1 MLKIGSCT
9 VLFNPDRD
17 VISNVETY
25 KDLMDVCVVVDNS
38 DNENE
43 VSKYFEEDSSYIYI
57 DMHGN
62 QGIAAALNAG
72 IEYLHSVNMDMALTM
87 DQDSLFPTSD
97 YSAIYQL
104 IEKYQDEYS
113 LIGLDVNKVDLSQEI
128 VSVPYW
134 ITSGNFVNISDFYLA
149 GKMNESLFI
158 DYVDFDLGYRFKQAH
173 LKIGYLSGYCITHT
187 IGNPIP
193 IHVLN
198 KTFYALNHSPI
209 RYYYRYRNAY
219 YLYHYVDR
227 EFFKKEYHRE
237 MFGSLIK
244 MFIFEKKRNEKIKM
258 IKKGLSDAKKK
269 RLGKFTV

>member
-25 KDLMDVCVVVDNS
+25 KDLVDVCVVVDNS
-38 DNENE
+38 EKKNE

-72 IEYLHSVNMDMALTM
+72 IEYLHSKNMGMALTM

-97 YSAIYQL
+97 YLAIYQL
-104 IEKYQDEYS
+104 IEKYKDEYS
-113 LIGLDVNKVDLSQEI
+113 LIGLDVNRVDPSQEI
-128 VSVPYW
+128 VLVPYW

-158 DYVDFDLGYRFKQAH
+158 DYVDFDLGYRFKKAH

-219 YLYHYVDR
+219 YLYHYVDK
-227 EFFKKEYHRE
+227 EFFKKEYRRE

-244 MFIFEKKRNEKIKM
+244 MFLFEKKRNEKIKM
-258 IKKGLSDAKKK
+258 IKKGLSDAKKR
-269 RLGKFTV
+269 RLGKFNA

>member
-25 KDLMDVCVVVDNS
+25 KDLVDVCVVVDNS
-38 DNENE
+38 ENKNE

-72 IEYLHSVNMDMALTM
+72 IEYLHSKNMDIVLTM

-97 YSAIYQL
+97 YLAIYQL
-104 IEKYQDEYS
+104 IEKYKDEYS
-113 LIGLDVNKVDLSQEI
+113 LIGLDVNRVDPSKEI
-128 VSVPYW
+128 VLVPYW

-158 DYVDFDLGYRFKQAH
+158 DYVDFDLGYRFKKAH

-219 YLYHYVDR
+219 YLYHYVDK
-227 EFFKKEYHRE
+227 EFFKKEYRRE

-244 MFIFEKKRNEKIKM
+244 MFLFEKNRNEKIKM
-258 IKKGLSDAKKK
+258 IKKGLSDAKKR
-269 RLGKFTV
+269 RLGKFNA

>member
-38 DNENE
+38 DNKNE
-43 VSKYFEEDSSYIYI
+43 VSKYFEEDSSYVYI

-104 IEKYQDEYS
+104 IEKYKDEYS
-113 LIGLDVNKVDLSQEI
+113 LIGLDVNKVDPNQEI

-158 DYVDFDLGYRFKQAH
+158 DYVDFDLGYRFKKAH

-193 IHVLN
+193 IHILN

-227 EFFKKEYHRE
+227 EFFKKEYRRE

-258 IKKGLSDAKKK
+258 IKEGLSDAKKK
-269 RLGKFTV
+269 RLGKFNA

>member
-25 KDLMDVCVVVDNS
+25 KDLVDVCVVVDNS
-38 DNENE
+38 EKKNE

-87 DQDSLFPTSD
+87 DQDSLFPTPD
-97 YSAIYQL
+97 YSSIYQL
-104 IEKYQDEYS
+104 IEKYKDEYS
-113 LIGLDVNKVDLSQEI
+113 LIGLDVNKVDPSQEI

-158 DYVDFDLGYRFKQAH
+158 DYVDFDLGYRFKKAH

-193 IHVLN
+193 IHILN

-227 EFFKKEYHRE
+227 EFFKKEYRRE

-269 RLGKFTV
+269 RLGKFNA

>member
-25 KDLMDVCVVVDNS
+25 KELMDVCVVVDNS
-38 DNENE
+38 DNKNE
-43 VSKYFEEDSSYIYI
+43 VSKYFKEDSSYIYI

-97 YSAIYQL
+97 YSSIYQL
-104 IEKYQDEYS
+104 IEKYKDEYS
-113 LIGLDVNKVDLSQEI
+113 LIGLDVNKVDPSQEI

-134 ITSGNFVNISDFYLA
+134 ITSGNFVKISDFYLA

-158 DYVDFDLGYRFKQAH
+158 DYVDFDLGYRFKKAH

-227 EFFKKEYHRE
+227 EFFKKEYRRE

-269 RLGKFTV
+269 RLGKFNA

>member
-25 KDLMDVCVVVDNS
+25 KDLVDVCVVVDNS
-38 DNENE
+38 ENKNE

-72 IEYLHSVNMDMALTM
+72 IEYLHSTNMDMALTM

-97 YSAIYQL
+97 YLAIYQL
-104 IEKYQDEYS
+104 IEKYKDEYS
-113 LIGLDVNKVDLSQEI
+113 LIGLDVNRVDPSKEI
-128 VSVPYW
+128 VLVPYW

-158 DYVDFDLGYRFKQAH
+158 DYVDFDLGYRFKKAH

-219 YLYHYVDR
+219 YLYHYVDK
-227 EFFKKEYHRE
+227 EFFKKEYRRE

-258 IKKGLSDAKKK
+258 IKKGLSDAKKR
-269 RLGKFTV
+269 RLGKFNA

>member
-25 KDLMDVCVVVDNS
+25 KNLMDVCVIVDNS
-38 DNENE
+38 DNKNE

-97 YSAIYQL
+97 YSSIYQL

-113 LIGLDVNKVDLSQEI
+113 LIGLDVNKVDPSQEI
-128 VSVPYW
+128 VSVQYW

-158 DYVDFDLGYRFKQAH
+158 DYVDFDLGYRFKKAH

-193 IHVLN
+193 IHILN

-227 EFFKKEYHRE
+227 EFFKKEYRRE

-269 RLGKFTV
+269 RLGKFTA

>member
-25 KDLMDVCVVVDNS
+25 KDLVDVCVVVDNS
-38 DNENE
+38 ERKNE

-72 IEYLHSVNMDMALTM
+72 IEYLHSKNMDMTLTM

-97 YSAIYQL
+97 YLAIYQL
-104 IEKYQDEYS
+104 IEKYKDEYS
-113 LIGLDVNKVDLSQEI
+113 LIGLDVNRVDSSKEI
-128 VSVPYW
+128 VLVPYW

-158 DYVDFDLGYRFKQAH
+158 DYVDFDLGYRFKKAH

-219 YLYHYVDR
+219 YLYHYVDK
-227 EFFKKEYHRE
+227 EFFKKEYRRE

-244 MFIFEKKRNEKIKM
+244 MFLFEKNRNEKIKM
-258 IKKGLSDAKKK
+258 IKKGLSDAKKR
-269 RLGKFTV
+269 RLGKFNA

>member
-25 KDLMDVCVVVDNS
+25 KDLVDVCVVVDNS
-38 DNENE
+38 EKKNE
-43 VSKYFEEDSSYIYI
+43 VSKYFEEESSYIYI

-97 YSAIYQL
+97 YLAIYQL
-104 IEKYQDEYS
+104 IEKYKDEYS
-113 LIGLDVNKVDLSQEI
+113 LIGLDVNRVDPSQEI
-128 VSVPYW
+128 VLVPYW

-158 DYVDFDLGYRFKQAH
+158 DYVDFDLGYRFKKAH

-219 YLYHYVDR
+219 YLYHYVDK
-227 EFFKKEYHRE
+227 EFFKKEYRRE

-258 IKKGLSDAKKK
+258 IKKGLSDAKKR
-269 RLGKFTV
+269 RLGKFNV

>member
-25 KDLMDVCVVVDNS
+25 KDLVDVCVVVDNS
-38 DNENE
+38 ENKNE

-57 DMHGN
+57 DMYGN
-62 QGIAAALNAG
+62 QGIAAAINAG
-72 IEYLHSVNMDMALTM
+72 VEHLRSKNMDIALTM

-97 YSAIYQL
+97 YLAIYQL
-104 IEKYQDEYS
+104 IEKYKDEYS
-113 LIGLDVNKVDLSQEI
+113 LIGLDINRVNQSQEI

-158 DYVDFDLGYRFKQAH
+158 DYVDFDLGYRFKQAN
-173 LKIGYLSGYCITHT
+173 LKIGYLPGYCILHT
-187 IGNPIP
+187 IGNPIE
-193 IHVLN
+193 IQFLG

-209 RYYYRYRNAY
+209 RYYYRYRNSY
-219 YLYHYVDR
+219 YLYHYVDK

-237 MFGSLIK
+237 IFGSLIK
-244 MFIFEKKRNEKIKM
+244 MFLFEKNRKEKVKM
-258 IKKGLSDAKKK
+258 IKKGIQDAKLNH
-269 RLGKFTV
+269 LGKFE

>member
-25 KDLMDVCVVVDNS
+25 KDLVDVCVVVDNS
-38 DNENE
+38 EKKNE

-72 IEYLHSVNMDMALTM
+72 IEYLHSKNMGMALTM

-97 YSAIYQL
+97 YLAIYQL
-104 IEKYQDEYS
+104 IEKYKDEYS
-113 LIGLDVNKVDLSQEI
+113 LIGLDVNRVDPSQEI
-128 VSVPYW
+128 VLVPYW
-134 ITSGNFVNISDFYLA
+134 ITSGNFVNISDFYLV

-158 DYVDFDLGYRFKQAH
+158 DYVDFDLGYRFKKAH

-198 KTFYALNHSPI
+198 RTFYALNHSPI

-219 YLYHYVDR
+219 YLYHYVDK
-227 EFFKKEYHRE
+227 EFFKKEYRRE

-244 MFIFEKKRNEKIKM
+244 MFLFEKKRNEKIKM
-258 IKKGLSDAKKK
+258 IKKGLLDAKKR
-269 RLGKFTV
+269 RLGKFHA

>member
-9 VLFNPDRD
+9 VLFNPDSD

-25 KDLMDVCVVVDNS
+25 KELMDVCVVVDNS
-38 DNENE
+38 DNKNE

-158 DYVDFDLGYRFKQAH
+158 DYVDFDLGYRFKKAH

-219 YLYHYVDR
+219 YLYHYVDK
-227 EFFKKEYHRE
+227 EFFKKEYRRE

-244 MFIFEKKRNEKIKM
+244 MFLFEKNRNEKIKM
-258 IKKGLSDAKKK
+258 IKKGLSDAKKR
-269 RLGKFTV
+269 RLGKFNA

>member
-25 KDLMDVCVVVDNS
+25 KDLVDVCVVVDNS
-38 DNENE
+38 EKKNE

-72 IEYLHSVNMDMALTM
+72 IEYLHSKNMGMALTM

-97 YSAIYQL
+97 YLAIYQL
-104 IEKYQDEYS
+104 IEKYKDEYS
-113 LIGLDVNKVDLSQEI
+113 LIGLDVNRVDPSQEI
-128 VSVPYW
+128 VLVPYW

-158 DYVDFDLGYRFKQAH
+158 DYVDFDLGYRFKKAH

-187 IGNPIP
+187 IGNPIS

-219 YLYHYVDR
+219 YLYHYVDK
-227 EFFKKEYHRE
+227 EFFKKEYRRE

-258 IKKGLSDAKKK
+258 IKKGLSDAKKR
-269 RLGKFTV
+269 RLGKFNA

>member
-25 KDLMDVCVVVDNS
+25 KDLMDVCGVVDNS
-38 DNENE
+38 DNKNE
-43 VSKYFEEDSSYIYI
+43 VSKYFEEDSSYVYIY
-57 DMHGN
+57 MHGN

-104 IEKYQDEYS
+104 IEKYKDEYS
-113 LIGLDVNKVDLSQEI
+113 LIGLDVNKVDPNQEI

-158 DYVDFDLGYRFKQAH
+158 DYVDFDLGYRFKKAH

-193 IHVLN
+193 IHILN

-227 EFFKKEYHRE
+227 EFFKKEYRRE

-258 IKKGLSDAKKK
+258 IKEGLSDAKKK
-269 RLGKFTV
+269 RLGKFNA

>member
-25 KDLMDVCVVVDNS
+25 KDLVDVCVVVDNS
-38 DNENE
+38 ENKNE

-72 IEYLHSVNMDMALTM
+72 IEYLHSKNMDMALTM
-87 DQDSLFPTSD
+87 DQDSLFPTLD
-97 YSAIYQL
+97 YLAIYQL
-104 IEKYQDEYS
+104 IEKYKDEYS
-113 LIGLDVNKVDLSQEI
+113 LIGLDVNRVDPSKEI
-128 VSVPYW
+128 VLVPYW

-158 DYVDFDLGYRFKQAH
+158 DYVDFDLGYRFKKAH

-219 YLYHYVDR
+219 YLYHYVDK
-227 EFFKKEYHRE
+227 EFFKKEYRRE

-244 MFIFEKKRNEKIKM
+244 MFIFEKNRNEKIKM
-258 IKKGLSDAKKK
+258 IKKGLSDAKKR
-269 RLGKFTV
+269 RLGKFNA

>member
-25 KDLMDVCVVVDNS
+25 KDLVDVCVVVDNS
-38 DNENE
+38 EKKNE
-43 VSKYFEEDSSYIYI
+43 VSKYFEENSSYIYI

-72 IEYLHSVNMDMALTM
+72 IEYLHSKNMGMALTM

-97 YSAIYQL
+97 YLAIYQL
-104 IEKYQDEYS
+104 IEKYKDEYS
-113 LIGLDVNKVDLSQEI
+113 LIGLDVNRVDPSQEI
-128 VSVPYW
+128 VLVPYW

-158 DYVDFDLGYRFKQAH
+158 DYVDFDLGYRFKKAH

-219 YLYHYVDR
+219 YLYHYVDK
-227 EFFKKEYHRE
+227 EFFKKEYRRE

-244 MFIFEKKRNEKIKM
+244 MFLFEKKRNEKIKM
-258 IKKGLSDAKKK
+258 IKKGLSDAKKR
-269 RLGKFTV
+269 RLGKFNA

>member
-38 DNENE
+38 DNKNE
-43 VSKYFEEDSSYIYI
+43 VSKYFKEDSSYIYI

-97 YSAIYQL
+97 YSSIYQL
-104 IEKYQDEYS
+104 IEKYKDEYS
-113 LIGLDVNKVDLSQEI
+113 LIGLDVNKVDPSQEI

-158 DYVDFDLGYRFKQAH
+158 DYVDFDLGYRFKKAH

-193 IHVLN
+193 IHILN

-219 YLYHYVDR
+219 YLYHYVDK
-227 EFFKKEYHRE
+227 EFFKKEYRRE

-269 RLGKFTV
+269 CLGKFNA

>member
-1 MLKIGSCT
+1 
-9 VLFNPDRD
+9 
-17 VISNVETY
+17 
-25 KDLMDVCVVVDNS
+25 
-38 DNENE
+38 
-43 VSKYFEEDSSYIYI
+43 
-57 DMHGN
+57 MHGN

-97 YSAIYQL
+97 YSSIYQL

-113 LIGLDVNKVDLSQEI
+113 LIGLDVNKVDPSQEI
-128 VSVPYW
+128 VSVQYW

-149 GKMNESLFI
+149 GKMNEALFI
-158 DYVDFDLGYRFKQAH
+158 DYVDFDLGYRFKKAH

-193 IHVLN
+193 IHILN

-227 EFFKKEYHRE
+227 EFFKKEYRRE

-258 IKKGLSDAKKK
+258 IKKGLSDAKKR
-269 RLGKFTV
+269 RLGKFNA

>member
-38 DNENE
+38 DNKNE
-43 VSKYFEEDSSYIYI
+43 VSKYFKEDSSYIYI

-97 YSAIYQL
+97 YSSIYQL
-104 IEKYQDEYS
+104 IEKYKDEYS
-113 LIGLDVNKVDLSQEI
+113 LIGLDVNRVDSSKEI
-128 VSVPYW
+128 VLVPYW

-158 DYVDFDLGYRFKQAH
+158 DYVDFDLGYRFKKAH

-193 IHVLN
+193 IHILN

-219 YLYHYVDR
+219 YLYHYVDK
-227 EFFKKEYHRE
+227 EFFKKEYRRE

-244 MFIFEKKRNEKIKM
+244 MFLFEKNRNKKIKM
-258 IKKGLSDAKKK
+258 IKKGLSDAKKR
-269 RLGKFTV
+269 RLGKFNA

>member
-25 KDLMDVCVVVDNS
+25 KDLVDVCVVVDNS
-38 DNENE
+38 EKKNE
-43 VSKYFEEDSSYIYI
+43 VSKYFEEESSYIYI

-72 IEYLHSVNMDMALTM
+72 IEYLHSKNMGMALTM

-97 YSAIYQL
+97 YLAINQL
-104 IEKYQDEYS
+104 IEKYKDEYS
-113 LIGLDVNKVDLSQEI
+113 LIGLDVNRVDPSKEI
-128 VSVPYW
+128 VLVPYW

-158 DYVDFDLGYRFKQAH
+158 DYVDFDLGYRFKKAH

-219 YLYHYVDR
+219 YLYHYVDK
-227 EFFKKEYHRE
+227 EFFKKEYRRE

-258 IKKGLSDAKKK
+258 IKKGLSDAKKR
-269 RLGKFTV
+269 RLGKFNA

>member
-25 KDLMDVCVVVDNS
+25 KDLVNVCVVIDNS
-38 DNENE
+38 ENKNE

-72 IEYLHSVNMDMALTM
+72 IAYLRSKNMDMTLTM

-97 YSAIYQL
+97 YLAIYQL
-104 IEKYQDEYS
+104 IEKYKDEYS
-113 LIGLDVNKVDLSQEI
+113 LIGLDINKVNQSQEI

-158 DYVDFDLGYRFKQAH
+158 DYVDFDLGYRFKKAH
-173 LKIGYLSGYCITHT
+173 LKLGYLSGYCITHT

-219 YLYHYVDR
+219 YLYHYVDK

-244 MFIFEKKRNEKIKM
+244 MLIFENKRNEKIKM
-258 IKKGLSDAKKK
+258 IKKGLLDAKQQ
-269 RLGKFTV
+269 RLGKLDA

>member
-25 KDLMDVCVVVDNS
+25 KNLMDVCVIVDNS
-38 DNENE
+38 DNKNE

-57 DMHGN
+57 NMHGN
-62 QGIAAALNAG
+62 HGIAAALNAG

-97 YSAIYQL
+97 YSSIYQL

-113 LIGLDVNKVDLSQEI
+113 LIGLDVNKVDPSQEI
-128 VSVPYW
+128 VSVQYW

-158 DYVDFDLGYRFKQAH
+158 DYVDFDLGYRFKKAH

-193 IHVLN
+193 IHILN

-227 EFFKKEYHRE
+227 EFFKKEYRRE

-269 RLGKFTV
+269 RLGKFTA

>member
-9 VLFNPDRD
+9 VLFNPDGD

-25 KDLMDVCVVVDNS
+25 KDLVDVCVVVDNS
-38 DNENE
+38 DNKNE

-97 YSAIYQL
+97 YLAIYQL
-104 IEKYQDEYS
+104 IEKYKDEYS
-113 LIGLDVNKVDLSQEI
+113 LIGLDVNRVDPSKEI
-128 VSVPYW
+128 VLVPYW
-134 ITSGNFVNISDFYLA
+134 ITSGNFLNISDFYLA

-158 DYVDFDLGYRFKQAH
+158 DYVDFDLGYRFKKAH

-219 YLYHYVDR
+219 YLYHYVDK
-227 EFFKKEYHRE
+227 EFFKKEYRRE

-244 MFIFEKKRNEKIKM
+244 MFIFEKNRNEKIKM
-258 IKKGLSDAKKK
+258 IKKGLSDAKKR
-269 RLGKFTV
+269 RLGKFNA

>member
-9 VLFNPDRD
+9 VLFNPD
-17 VISNVETY
+17 ISNVETY
-25 KDLMDVCVVVDNS
+25 KDLVDVCVVVDNS
-38 DNENE
+38 ENKNE
-43 VSKYFEEDSSYIYI
+43 VSKYFEKDSSYIYI

-72 IEYLHSVNMDMALTM
+72 IEYLHSKNMDMALTM

-97 YSAIYQL
+97 YLAIYQL
-104 IEKYQDEYS
+104 IEKYKDEYS
-113 LIGLDVNKVDLSQEI
+113 LIGLDVNRVDPSQEI
-128 VSVPYW
+128 ISVPYW
-134 ITSGNFVNISDFYLA
+134 ITSGNFVSISDFYLV

-158 DYVDFDLGYRFKQAH
+158 DYVDFDLGYRFKKAH

-198 KTFYALNHSPI
+198 RTFYALNHSPI

-219 YLYHYVDR
+219 YLYHYVDK
-227 EFFKKEYHRE
+227 EFFKKEYRRE

-244 MFIFEKKRNEKIKM
+244 MFLFEKKRNEKIKM
-258 IKKGLSDAKKK
+258 IKKGLTDAKK
-269 RLGKFTV
+269 RCLGKFNA

>member
-25 KDLMDVCVVVDNS
+25 KDLVDVCVVVDNS
-38 DNENE
+38 ENKNE

-72 IEYLHSVNMDMALTM
+72 IEYLHSKNMAMALTM
-87 DQDSLFPTSD
+87 DQDSLFPTLD
-97 YSAIYQL
+97 YLAIYQL
-104 IEKYQDEYS
+104 IEKYKDEYS
-113 LIGLDVNKVDLSQEI
+113 LIGLDVNRVDPSKEI
-128 VSVPYW
+128 VLVPYW

-158 DYVDFDLGYRFKQAH
+158 DYVDFDLGYRFKKAH

-219 YLYHYVDR
+219 YLYHYVDK
-227 EFFKKEYHRE
+227 EFFKKEYRRE

-244 MFIFEKKRNEKIKM
+244 MFLFEKNRNEKIKM
-258 IKKGLSDAKKK
+258 IKKGLSDAKKR
-269 RLGKFTV
+269 RLGKFNA

>member
-57 DMHGN
+57 NMHGN
-62 QGIAAALNAG
+62 HGIAAALNAG

-87 DQDSLFPTSD
+87 DQDSLFPTPD
-97 YSAIYQL
+97 YSSIYQL
-104 IEKYQDEYS
+104 IEKYKDEYS
-113 LIGLDVNKVDLSQEI
+113 LIGLDVNKVDPSQEI

-193 IHVLN
+193 IHILN

-219 YLYHYVDR
+219 YLYHYVDK
-227 EFFKKEYHRE
+227 EFFKKEYRRE

-269 RLGKFTV
+269 RLGKFTA

>member
-25 KDLMDVCVVVDNS
+25 KDLVDVCVVVDNS
-38 DNENE
+38 ENKNE
-43 VSKYFEEDSSYIYI
+43 VSKYFEEDSSCIYI
-57 DMHGN
+57 DMYGN
-62 QGIAAALNAG
+62 QGIAAAINAG
-72 IEYLHSVNMDMALTM
+72 IEHLRSKNMDIALTM
-87 DQDSLFPTSD
+87 DQDSQFPTSD
-97 YSAIYQL
+97 YLAIYQL
-104 IEKYQDEYS
+104 IEKYKDEYS
-113 LIGLDVNKVDLSQEI
+113 LIGLDINRVNQSQEI

-158 DYVDFDLGYRFKQAH
+158 DYVDFDLGYRFKQAN
-173 LKIGYLSGYCITHT
+173 LKIGYLSGYRITHT

-193 IHVLN
+193 IQVLN

-219 YLYHYVDR
+219 YLYHYVDK
-227 EFFKKEYHRE
+227 EFFKKEYRRE
-237 MFGSLIK
+237 MFGGLIK
-244 MFIFEKKRNEKIKM
+244 MLIFEKKRNEKIKM
-258 IKKGLSDAKKK
+258 IKKGLLDAKQK
-269 RLGKFTV
+269 RLGKLDA

>member
-25 KDLMDVCVVVDNS
+25 KDLVDVCVVVDNS
-38 DNENE
+38 ERKNE
-43 VSKYFEEDSSYIYI
+43 VSKYFEENSSYIYI

-72 IEYLHSVNMDMALTM
+72 IEYLHSKNMGMALTM

-97 YSAIYQL
+97 YLAIYQL
-104 IEKYQDEYS
+104 IEKYKDEYS
-113 LIGLDVNKVDLSQEI
+113 LIGLDVNRVDPSKEI
-128 VSVPYW
+128 VLVPYW

-158 DYVDFDLGYRFKQAH
+158 DYVDFDLGYRFKKAH

-219 YLYHYVDR
+219 YLYHYVDK
-227 EFFKKEYHRE
+227 EFFKKEYRRE

-244 MFIFEKKRNEKIKM
+244 MFLFEKKRNEKIKM
-258 IKKGLSDAKKK
+258 IKKGLSDAKKR
-269 RLGKFTV
+269 RLGKFNA

>member
-25 KDLMDVCVVVDNS
+25 KDLVDVCVVVDNS
-38 DNENE
+38 EKKNE

-72 IEYLHSVNMDMALTM
+72 IEYLHSKNMGMALTM

-97 YSAIYQL
+97 YLAIYQL
-104 IEKYQDEYS
+104 IEKYKDEYS
-113 LIGLDVNKVDLSQEI
+113 LIGLDVNRVDSSKEI
-128 VSVPYW
+128 VLVPYW

-158 DYVDFDLGYRFKQAH
+158 DYVDFDLGYRFKKAH

-219 YLYHYVDR
+219 YLYHYVDK
-227 EFFKKEYHRE
+227 EFFKKEYRRE

-244 MFIFEKKRNEKIKM
+244 MFLFEKNRNEKIKM
-258 IKKGLSDAKKK
+258 IKKGLSDAKKR
-269 RLGKFTV
+269 RLGKFNA

>member
-25 KDLMDVCVVVDNS
+25 KDLVDVCVVVDNS
-38 DNENE
+38 EKKNE

-72 IEYLHSVNMDMALTM
+72 IEYLHSKNMDMVLTM

-97 YSAIYQL
+97 YLAIYQL
-104 IEKYQDEYS
+104 IEKYKDEYS
-113 LIGLDVNKVDLSQEI
+113 LIGLDVNRVDPSKEI
-128 VSVPYW
+128 VLVPYW
-134 ITSGNFVNISDFYLA
+134 ITSGNFVNISDFYLV

-158 DYVDFDLGYRFKQAH
+158 DYVDFDLGYRFKKAH

-219 YLYHYVDR
+219 YLYHYVDK
-227 EFFKKEYHRE
+227 EFFKKEYRRE

-244 MFIFEKKRNEKIKM
+244 MFIFEKKRKEKIKM
-258 IKKGLSDAKKK
+258 IKKGLSDAKK
-269 RLGKFTV
+269 RCLGKFNA

>member
-25 KDLMDVCVVVDNS
+25 KDLTDVCVVVDNS

-57 DMHGN
+57 NMHGN
-62 QGIAAALNAG
+62 HGIAAALNAG

-87 DQDSLFPTSD
+87 DQDSLFPTPD
-97 YSAIYQL
+97 YSSIYQL
-104 IEKYQDEYS
+104 IEKYKDEYS
-113 LIGLDVNKVDLSQEI
+113 LIGLDVNKVDPSQEI

-158 DYVDFDLGYRFKQAH
+158 DYVDFDLGYRFKKAH

-193 IHVLN
+193 IHILN

-219 YLYHYVDR
+219 YLYHYVDK
-227 EFFKKEYHRE
+227 EFFKKEYRRE

-269 RLGKFTV
+269 CLGKFNA

>member
-25 KDLMDVCVVVDNS
+25 KELVDVCVVVDNS
-38 DNENE
+38 DNKNE
-43 VSKYFEEDSSYIYI
+43 VSKYFEEDSSYKYI

-72 IEYLHSVNMDMALTM
+72 IEYLHSVSMDMALTM

-97 YSAIYQL
+97 YLAIYQL
-104 IEKYQDEYS
+104 IEKYKDEYS
-113 LIGLDVNKVDLSQEI
+113 LIGLDVNRVDPSQEI
-128 VSVPYW
+128 VLVPYW
-134 ITSGNFVNISDFYLA
+134 ITSGNFVNISDFYLV

-158 DYVDFDLGYRFKQAH
+158 DYVDFDLGYRFKKAH

-198 KTFYALNHSPI
+198 RTFYALNHSPI

-227 EFFKKEYHRE
+227 EFFKKEYRRE

-269 RLGKFTV
+269 RLGKFNA

>member
-17 VISNVETY
+17 VILNVETY

-38 DNENE
+38 DNKNE
-43 VSKYFEEDSSYIYI
+43 VSKYFEEDSSYIYF

-72 IEYLHSVNMDMALTM
+72 IEYLRSVNMDMALTM
-87 DQDSLFPTSD
+87 DQDSLFPTLD
-97 YSAIYQL
+97 YSSIYQL

-134 ITSGNFVNISDFYLA
+134 ITSGNFVKISDFYLA

-193 IHVLN
+193 IHILN
-198 KTFYALNHSPI
+198 KTFYALNHSPV

-227 EFFKKEYHRE
+227 EFFKKEYRRE

-244 MFIFEKKRNEKIKM
+244 MFIFEKNRNEKIKM
-258 IKKGLSDAKKK
+258 IKKGLSDAKKR
-269 RLGKFTV
+269 RLGKFNA

>member
-25 KDLMDVCVVVDNS
+25 KDLVDVCVVVDNS
-38 DNENE
+38 EKKNE

-72 IEYLHSVNMDMALTM
+72 IEYLHSKNMGMALTM

-97 YSAIYQL
+97 YLAIYQL
-104 IEKYQDEYS
+104 IEKYKDEYS
-113 LIGLDVNKVDLSQEI
+113 LIGLDVNRVDPSKEI
-128 VSVPYW
+128 VLVPYW

-158 DYVDFDLGYRFKQAH
+158 DYVDFDLGYRFKKAH

-219 YLYHYVDR
+219 YLYHYVDK
-227 EFFKKEYHRE
+227 EFFKKEYRRE

-244 MFIFEKKRNEKIKM
+244 MFLFEKKRNEKIKM
-258 IKKGLSDAKKK
+258 IKKGLSDAKKR
-269 RLGKFTV
+269 RLGKFNA